1 MDNITAENIGKKA
14 RAFKHCEKLLAT
26 IDKNGQARVK
36 LNCTGVEFVVHK
48 DDAIY
53 LRIQATKFALLDE
66 IKSYEL
72 TARSQRSIEQPVRR
86 TAPAPVGASDTNQPS
101 NSPIKRRP
109 LTPDEKAKISASC
122 RAAWAKRKSSTGKI

>member
-1 MDNITAENIGKKA
+1 MDNITAESIGKKA

-66 IKSYEL
+66 IHSYEV
-72 TARSQRSIEQPVRR
+72 TQRATGQTVRR
-86 TAPAPVGASDTNQPS
+86 TAPAPVGASDTDQPS

-109 LTPDEKAKISASC
+109 LTPEEKAKISASC
-122 RAAWAKRKSSTGKI
+122 RAAWAKRKSSTEKI

>member
-14 RAFKHCEKLLAT
+14 RAFKHCDKLLST
-26 IDKNGQARVK
+26 IDKNGQARIK

-66 IKSYEL
+66 IRSYEV
-72 TARSQRSIEQPVRR
+72 TRKAEEQIIRH
-86 TAPAPVGASDTNQPS
+86 TAPAPVGASETESAPKHRVVTAEQ
-101 NSPIKRRP
+101 R
-109 LTPDEKAKISASC
+109 AKISA
-122 RAAWAKRKSSTGKI
+122 AQKATWAKRKAAIQTT